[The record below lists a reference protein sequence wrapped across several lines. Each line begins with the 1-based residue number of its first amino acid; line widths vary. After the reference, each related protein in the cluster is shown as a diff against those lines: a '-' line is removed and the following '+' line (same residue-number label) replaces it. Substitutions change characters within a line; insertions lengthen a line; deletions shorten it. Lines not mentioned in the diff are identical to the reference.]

1 MEPWISQKKKKW
13 AILLHRIKVLDF
25 WLIHSLALIVKYKR
39 QRSVTYMQS
48 VQIQAATLFHMQF
61 HETIH
66 LLSVASDE
74 MSARGWSL
82 LHEVVSPRNNNN
94 WLIIHYSI

>member
-1 MEPWISQKKKKW
+1 M
-13 AILLHRIKVLDF
+13 A
-25 WLIHSLALIVKYKR
+25 
-39 QRSVTYMQS
+39 YMQS
-48 VQIQAATLFHMQF
+48 VKIQAATLFQMRF

-74 MSARGWSL
+74 MSAQGWSL

-94 WLIIHYSI
+94 WLIIHYFI